1 MEKKYLISTH
11 LRLAEQPRRLCCSF
25 CQLSGGNQGET
36 LESTAIAAELQ
47 NISQDNV
54 KKKKPQIPF
63 LVLTAKIQFSLP
75 PNIFN
80 MFSLKNS

>member
-1 MEKKYLISTH
+1 MEKKYLLSTH
-11 LRLAEQPRRLCCSF
+11 LRLAEQSRRLCCSF

-47 NISQDNV
+47 NIRQDNV
-54 KKKKPQIPF
+54 KKKPQIPF
-63 LVLTAKIQFSLP
+63 SVLTAKIQFSLP
-75 PNIFN
+75 SNIFN